1 LAAGRIHPHV
11 LLTCGVRAIMV
22 GKAKWKPLELPPP
35 RKIVNLKQYRIPGDV
50 AEINAII
57 KDQKDAGVEI
67 PTTSP
72 FNSLIWPVL
81 KTAELGACQWISV
94 RLTRY

>member
-1 LAAGRIHPHV
+1 M
-11 LLTCGVRAIMV
+11 VRANLLGI
-22 GKAKWKPLELPPP
+22 AKWKPLELPLS
-35 RKIVNLKQYRIPGDV
+35 RKIINLKQYHIPVDT